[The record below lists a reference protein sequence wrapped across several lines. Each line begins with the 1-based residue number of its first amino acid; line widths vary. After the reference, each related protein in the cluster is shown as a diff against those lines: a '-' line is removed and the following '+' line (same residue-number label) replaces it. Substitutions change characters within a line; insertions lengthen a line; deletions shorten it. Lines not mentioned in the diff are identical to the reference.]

1 MFFMIYNIDTAN
13 YADDNT
19 PCMVE
24 KSQCALITKLQ
35 KTSVKLF
42 KWFHENGLKS
52 NQNKDHSLSSLDIN
66 TKFCYLLAY

>member
-19 PCMVE
+19 PCRVE

-42 KWFHENGLKS
+42 KWFHEHG
-52 NQNKDHSLSSLDIN
+52 
-66 TKFCYLLAY
+66 